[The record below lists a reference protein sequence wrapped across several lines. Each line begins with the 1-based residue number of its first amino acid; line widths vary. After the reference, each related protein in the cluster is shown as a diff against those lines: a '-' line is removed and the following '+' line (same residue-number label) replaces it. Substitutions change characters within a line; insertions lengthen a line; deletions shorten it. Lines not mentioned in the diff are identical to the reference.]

1 MHSKTNIPFFE
12 TKEEKGRG
20 SRPGQQTTYKND
32 VISSKIYH
40 FDFKNKG
47 WCSQTKNEELS
58 LNNQRWKKALHWFK
72 EDLAN
77 PETIPVT

>member
-32 VISSKIYH
+32 VISSKIYISVL
-40 FDFKNKG
+40 KTRGGAVRQKMKSLVSTTKG
-47 WCSQTKNEELS
+47 GKSTTLI
-58 LNNQRWKKALHWFK
+58 QRR
-72 EDLAN
+72 
-77 PETIPVT
+77 PC